1 MKLTS
6 KEQGKRVVNTDGET
20 VGMVSNVDESSNKAY
35 VNPDPNIAEKI
46 MSRLGWDKVDEDSY
60 AIEQHQVDSITDDE
74 IRLKH

>member
-6 KEQGKRVVNTDGET
+6 NEQGKRVVNKEGET
-20 VGMVSNVDESSNKAY
+20 VGMVSSVDESSNRAY
-35 VNPDPNIAEKI
+35 VNPDPNVAEKI
-46 MSRLGWDKVDEDSY
+46 LSRLGWDKIDEDDY